1 VTYIG
6 MDVHKQETQVCIEDA
21 DGAVVLEQRIRTTRE
36 RFTAAL
42 GGRPRARILLEAATE
57 SEWVAQHLEGLG
69 HEVIVADPNYAAMYA
84 TRSRRVKTDRGDA
97 RTLADA
103 CRLSAYR
110 TAHRTSAAQRTVRA
124 ELAVREALVRT
135 RTRYLSVIR
144 AVLRREGIRVPSGS
158 AAAFLGRLQQI
169 VVPPAQAAVVAPLIE
184 LLVPLNAAIAAAD
197 AGVARRVAADPV
209 ARRLA
214 TTPGVGPVTAVAFV
228 ATLDDVTRFARPGQV
243 AAYLGLVPREH
254 SSGERQRRGAVTKAG
269 NTRLRWLLVQA
280 AWGVWRDHHA
290 ASQPL
295 RTWAAALA
303 ARRGKG
309 IAGVALAR
317 RLAGILFALWRDGTT
332 FDPVRVGRRPH
343 VSAAA

>member
-1 VTYIG
+1 MEHIG
-6 MDVHKQETQVCIEDA
+6 MDVHKQETQVCIEDTT
-21 DGAVVLEQRIRTTRE
+21 GTVVLEQRIRTTPE
-36 RFTAAL
+36 RFTAL
-42 GGRPRARILLEAATE
+42 LCGRPRARILLEAATE
-57 SEWVAQHLEGLG
+57 SEWVAQHLETLG

-84 TRSRRVKTDRGDA
+84 TRSRRVKTDRRDA

-103 CRLSAYR
+103 CRLGAYHP
-110 TAHRTSAAQRTVRA
+110 AHRTSAAQRAVRA
-124 ELAVREALVRT
+124 KLAVREALVQT

-144 AVLRREGIRVPSGS
+144 ALLRREGIRVPSGS
-158 AAAFLGRLQQI
+158 AAAFPRRLRQ
-169 VVPPAQAAVVAPLIE
+169 VAVAPTQAAVVAPLVE
-184 LLVPLNAAIAAAD
+184 LLAPLNAAIAAAD
-197 AGVARRVAADPV
+197 ARVARRLAADPV

-243 AAYLGLVPREH
+243 AAYLGLVPRER

-269 NTRLRWLLVQA
+269 NKRLRWLLVQA
-280 AWGVWRDHHA
+280 AWGVWRDRHA

-295 RTWAAALA
+295 RSWAVALA

-309 IAGVALAR
+309 VAGVALAR

-332 FDPVRVGRRPH
+332 FDPARVGRRPH